1 MSEFVRQGW
10 VGAVLG
16 DLASLITKG
25 TTPSS
30 LGFEYQNSG
39 ISFIKV
45 ESIDGSGRF
54 LKKKF
59 AYISEAANKAL
70 ARSVILENDVLF
82 SIAGALG
89 RTAIATKEILPA
101 NTNQALAIIR
111 LHDGE
116 LIDKEYLYYYL
127 NGPQITETIDRINV
141 QSAQANLSLGD
152 IASFEISYPIDL
164 VEQQKIAKILST
176 VDNLIEKTQA
186 LIDKYTAIKQGMM
199 ADLFTRG
206 IDLTAGPNNGKLR
219 PSVEDAPELYKQTE
233 LGWVLKEWEVGL
245 LGDHLKRIEQGWSPD
260 CETEPANT
268 GQWGVLKTTAVV
280 WEGYNSLANKA
291 LPEGLNPR
299 LEYEVNSGDVLMTR
313 AGPGNRVGVVAYVN
327 STQNRLILSDKLY
340 RMVPNESLN
349 KEYLSLFLSSAFVQ
363 SQLNATKTGL
373 AESQSNIS
381 QEIVR
386 KIMAIIPH
394 LDEQNLVVE
403 IIKSMNKK
411 IDAEKKYLRKLS
423 VQKKGLMQDLLTG
436 RVKVQ

>member
-1 MSEFVRQGW
+1 MSEFVSQDWGE
-10 VGAVLG
+10 AVLS

-30 LGFEYQNSG
+30 LGFEYQKSG

-45 ESIDGSGRF
+45 ESIDVSGKF

-111 LHDGE
+111 LRDGE

-152 IASFEISYPIDL
+152 ISSFEISYPIDL

-176 VDNLIEKTQA
+176 VDNLIENTQT
-186 LIDKYTAIKQGMM
+186 LIEKYTAIKQGMM

-206 IDLTAGPNNGKLR
+206 IDMTTSDTPNSKGGKLR
-219 PSVEDAPELYKQTE
+219 PSYDAAPELYKQTE
-233 LGWVLKEWEVGL
+233 LGWVPKEWEILSFGELADYKNGNSFSADDWKEEGYPIIRIQNLNGSNEYNYYEGQVKEGWHILPGDLLFAWSGQKGVSFGARIWNGPEGVLNQHIFKVYENSKLLSRQFLYYLFKLNVG
-245 LGDHLKRIEQGWSPD
+245 RIEDNAHGFKDSFVHVTRS
-260 CETEPANT
+260 ELT
-268 GQWGVLKTTAVV
+268 
-280 WEGYNSLANKA
+280 
-291 LPEGLNPR
+291 
-299 LEYEVNSGDVLMTR
+299 DVT
-313 AGPGNRVGVVAYVN
+313 V
-327 STQNRLILSDKLY
+327 
-340 RMVPNESLN
+340 MVPPKEEQAVIEQRVISL
-349 KEYLSLFLSSAFVQ
+349 
-363 SQLNATKTGL
+363 
-373 AESQSNIS
+373 
-381 QEIVR
+381 
-386 KIMAIIPH
+386 
-394 LDEQNLVVE
+394 D
-403 IIKSMNKK
+403 
-411 IDAEKKYLRKLS
+411 RKLEQELGS
-423 VQKKGLMQDLLTG
+423 LEKYKKLKKGLMQDLLTG
-436 RVKVQ
+436 KVRV